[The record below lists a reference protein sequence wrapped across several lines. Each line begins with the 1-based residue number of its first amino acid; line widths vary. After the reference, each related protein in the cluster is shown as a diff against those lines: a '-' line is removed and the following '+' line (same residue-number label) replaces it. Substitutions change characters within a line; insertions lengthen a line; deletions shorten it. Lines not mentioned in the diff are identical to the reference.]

1 MSRLR
6 TLRPLDAVEP
16 KFVDNRQIRTRV
28 VAQMCGKRFVGEGSG
43 QVGESLGG
51 SAIQNAVA
59 LDADLLSQR
68 LDDVTLSDSTPADQ
82 DQVIAAP
89 DEIAAGQFFDL
100 HAVEGFVVELPVE
113 PFQGLAVR
121 KTGFPNAPRDNAFPE
136 RVGLCPQQQIEKVQV
151 RETLFLRPGQ
161 QLVQP
166 CTFRRNPQSRAVT
179 QTPVTQR
186 GRRFRRFH
194 RGSPFLPIAA
204 DTPPW
209 NEWIRETAGGSRRVA
224 PARRPAAIPIRTGGE
239 LAPPV
244 SIPPRTRRK
253 RGNRGRAP
261 APAPGPRGDTWQ
273 AGPARVRLPLCHNAE
288 CGPEPGGTG
297 LLPIRTPRSPVSTTR
312 PFDGDRVRGNAR
324 EDCVETALR
333 GVRIGRSPVPR
344 RSGPH

>member
-100 HAVEGFVVELPVE
+100 HAVEGFGVELPVE

-121 KTGFPNAPRDNAFPE
+121 KTGFPNAPRDSAFPA

-166 CTFRRNPQSRAVT
+166 CTFQRNPQSRAVT

-186 GRRFRRFH
+186 GRRLRRFH
-194 RGSPFLPIAA
+194 RGSPFLPMAA

-224 PARRPAAIPIRTGGE
+224 PARLRVAPARRPAAMPTRPGGE
-239 LAPPV
+239 LGPPV

-253 RGNRGRAP
+253 RGNGRRAP
-261 APAPGPRGDTWQ
+261 APAPGPRGDTRE
-273 AGPARVRLPLCHNAE
+273 AGPAPARLPLC
-288 CGPEPGGTG
+288 P
-297 LLPIRTPRSPVSTTR
+297 TPPCR
-312 PFDGDRVRGNAR
+312 PPAR
-324 EDCVETALR
+324 
-333 GVRIGRSPVPR
+333 
-344 RSGPH
+344 